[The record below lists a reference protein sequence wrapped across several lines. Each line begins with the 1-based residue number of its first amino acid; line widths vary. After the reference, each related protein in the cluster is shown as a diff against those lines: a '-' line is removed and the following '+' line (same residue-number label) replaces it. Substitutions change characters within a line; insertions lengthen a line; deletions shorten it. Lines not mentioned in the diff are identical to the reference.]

1 MMGNFQQL
9 LGSDPLRTIAVM
21 ALYFLLYLVFELL
34 LVGGVI
40 YLIYFLLTLPM
51 RRNERARFFLDLL
64 ELGLKEGHSPEA
76 SIMRASSSR
85 DPAPGARFHLLAAYL
100 EEGVRLTEALDRLPG
115 LLHPRITAMLR
126 VGDG

>member
-1 MMGNFQQL
+1 MDYEEFVIQQPNSL
-9 LGSDPLRTIAVM
+9 DSPVTIVLGLVVYAVCLIPFCGLIY
-21 ALYFLLYLVFELL
+21 AVYYLV
-34 LVGGVI
+34 
-40 YLIYFLLTLPM
+40 TLPM